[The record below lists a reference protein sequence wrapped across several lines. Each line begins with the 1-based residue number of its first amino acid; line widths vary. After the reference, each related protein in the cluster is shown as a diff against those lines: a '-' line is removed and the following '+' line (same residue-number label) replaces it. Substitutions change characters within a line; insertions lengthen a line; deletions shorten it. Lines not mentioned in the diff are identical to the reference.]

1 MTDQYNTGWLTAWVE
16 KRELKCAGPLAA
28 PQAAPPSTRR
38 FCACGQEVFGRQII
52 QDAKHQFCG
61 DCTEARGPRESAPL
75 DRRIRE
81 AQHEPDDVAWMT
93 PATEWP

>member
-1 MTDQYNTGWLTAWVE
+1 MIDQYNTGWLTAWVE

-61 DCTEARGPRESAPL
+61 DCTMARGPRESAPL
-75 DRRIRE
+75 DSRIRD
-81 AQHEPDDVAWMT
+81 AQPETDEHAFDRPGFT
-93 PATEWP
+93 WP